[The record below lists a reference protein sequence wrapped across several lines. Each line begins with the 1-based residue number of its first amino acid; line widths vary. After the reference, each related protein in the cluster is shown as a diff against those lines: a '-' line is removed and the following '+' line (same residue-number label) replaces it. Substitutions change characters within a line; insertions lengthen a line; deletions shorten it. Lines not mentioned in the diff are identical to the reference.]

1 MSGSGTDYP
10 KVAAAVGL
18 TSARP
23 PATSGQ
29 AQRHAVPRFGQ
40 WSDPATGPA
49 NYTAVFEIAKAG
61 RPRPGWDLPDLQP
74 PLDSGSGGGEGGGR
88 GDQRGPVPT
97 MERQGA
103 KGAADASPLSPQLMA
118 MPEVYKRGDL
128 LPGDLLRKVPNLS
141 RDAGH
146 ATSGRPPQPP
156 QVRPREAQ
164 RRRYREGGDGAA
176 QSPQREAFAPPLS
189 YREDIRRTASDGD
202 ALGDVLSGRGHP
214 GSPDFGYQR
223 RRHQTVPSH
232 HDPPPQSRW
241 QAPEEGSG
249 DGGDARRVDRD
260 DDYLGSQ
267 RAFDDVVGNLGF
279 RDEHRG
285 GGGSRG
291 GASSQSPARA
301 RQSPREVE
309 LERQRS
315 RSRER
320 SDLEQLAER
329 AGIPADLAAM
339 DLGDDSPRRA
349 RTPPRPAPHYGG
361 NNDGGG
367 LSGDLDSS
375 GGSGEQF
382 TMPLNRAR
390 AFLEQQS
397 ASRQG
402 SIRERASLRASVDSP
417 TRDAPF
423 RSFSPVRG
431 EEQREQRGSLT
442 PTRRAVIAAYKGSA
456 TNGGSGG
463 SGSSGSSSSS
473 SPKRLAPPAGSYHHG
488 HSRLG
493 PAGGGGGGGGAGG
506 AVAMRQG
513 AWQGGAPITPP
524 PRTPPQARHEASP
537 GGLLYSPDSSRGSQS
552 PGSPSSAR
560 DSPFRLATP
569 PNRRP
574 YHQPPLP
581 SPPPPPPL
589 QQPPPR
595 QQDLQYQQ
603 LLASFEGVQGLE
615 DLSHS
620 VVYHPTYLRQ
630 RARQHAEQERQREL
644 EMEVELGRER
654 ELRQGRSGGRRD
666 ERAPYVGSD
675 PPSDVSL
682 EATGIPAAVK
692 AMVGSGASPPASCSA
707 SANSSFEFT
716 PQDVAAHY
724 GKPKAAEGGYGGR
737 FGHPSDERS
746 SGPPP
751 SRPPP
756 MSPPSAV
763 AASFAGPAA
772 AGRPPLR
779 RAPLP
784 PGSPSRA
791 PPLAAPYAPGGDA
804 AELERDKDKAVAQ
817 RSAVVV
823 PLDGQ
828 SSGDESREEAVA
840 PVKDV
845 LEVPAPP
852 AQTTYYQPPADTAVP
867 LTMRFDAARKHHGP
881 TPTMADVGLQ
891 SHNEQAGLCTSS
903 TMGPLWRCSCGVS
916 QITDPQGRAKSASNL
931 SFAAKS
937 STAPALQKRRQVHNL
952 VTTTLS
958 FVALA
963 VGISLAVDALSSIQL
978 SHLEHPG
985 TDYHL
990 TQDKLLQTP
999 NLLKVLKNMG
1009 VHSTAGGL
1017 VHGADGQT
1025 APPRWPPRSRFL
1037 HSNNSTRQTCPL
1049 APAMEGADDH
1059 QVQGIAQAVSKR
1071 CAKVEH
1077 IASR

>member
-1 MSGSGTDYP
+1 
-10 KVAAAVGL
+10 
-18 TSARP
+18 
-23 PATSGQ
+23 
-29 AQRHAVPRFGQ
+29 
-40 WSDPATGPA
+40 
-49 NYTAVFEIAKAG
+49 
-61 RPRPGWDLPDLQP
+61 
-74 PLDSGSGGGEGGGR
+74 
-88 GDQRGPVPT
+88 
-97 MERQGA
+97 
-103 KGAADASPLSPQLMA
+103 MA
-118 MPEVYKRGDL
+118 LPEVYKRGDL

-156 QVRPREAQ
+156 QTRQREAQ
-164 RRRYREGGDGAA
+164 RRQYSEGGDGAA
-176 QSPQREAFAPPLS
+176 QSPQREAFAPPSS

-202 ALGDVLSGRGHP
+202 ALGDVLSGRGHL

-223 RRHQTVPSH
+223 RRHQAAPSH
-232 HDPPPQSRW
+232 HDAPLQSRW
-241 QAPEEGSG
+241 QAPEEDSSDG
-249 DGGDARRVDRD
+249 GGDARSVDRD
-260 DDYLGSQ
+260 EEHLGSQ

-361 NNDGGG
+361 SNDGVA
-367 LSGDLDSS
+367 SGDLDGS
-375 GGSGEQF
+375 GGQF
-382 TMPLNRAR
+382 AMPPIRAR

-402 SIRERASLRASVDSP
+402 GMGGRASLRASVDSP

-442 PTRRAVIAAYKGSA
+442 PTRRAVMAAYKGSV

-463 SGSSGSSSSS
+463 SGSSRSSSSS

-506 AVAMRQG
+506 AVA
-513 AWQGGAPITPP
+513 
-524 PRTPPQARHEASP
+524 
-537 GGLLYSPDSSRGSQS
+537 
-552 PGSPSSAR
+552 
-560 DSPFRLATP
+560 
-569 PNRRP
+569 
-574 YHQPPLP
+574 PPLP
-581 SPPPPPPL
+581 SPPPPPPPL
-589 QQPPPR
+589 HPPPSR
-595 QQDLQYQQ
+595 QQESQYQQ
-603 LLASFEGVQGLE
+603 MLASFEGVPGLE

-620 VVYHPTYLRQ
+620 VVYHPTFLRQ
-630 RARQHAEQERQREL
+630 RARQYAEQERQREL
-644 EMEVELGRER
+644 EMEAELERER
-654 ELRQGRSGGRRD
+654 ELRQGRLGGRRD
-666 ERAPYVGSD
+666 ERAQYIGSD

-716 PQDVAAHY
+716 PQDVVAHY

-737 FGHPSDERS
+737 FGHPSDERG

-763 AASFAGPAA
+763 AASLAGPAA

-791 PPLAAPYAPGGDA
+791 PPPAAAYVSGGDA
-804 AELERDKDKAVAQ
+804 TELERDKDKSVAQ
-817 RSAVVV
+817 RSAVIV

-828 SSGDESREEAVA
+828 SSGDESREEAAA

-852 AQTTYYQPPADTAVP
+852 AQTTCYQPPADTAVP

-891 SHNEQAGLCTSS
+891 LHVPKKKQSLMSKQGSAPAHPWGQIRAAHGMCRRSLSLGICALLHAADADGATSQLAPNIGSERRVQGFSPSRPIHPQHLLCRRGGKFTI
-903 TMGPLWRCSCGVS
+903 LH
-916 QITDPQGRAKSASNL
+916 ASIPDH
-931 SFAAKS
+931 SFASQLLKEHRVTTTQILLS
-937 STAPALQKRRQVHNL
+937 

-963 VGISLAVDALSSIQL
+963 IGISLAVDALSSVKL
-978 SHLEHPG
+978 SHLKHPG

-990 TQDKLLQTP
+990 ALDKLLQIP
-999 NLLKVLKNMG
+999 HRLKVLKNMG
-1009 VHSTAGGL
+1009 LMALAKRVHSTAGGL

-1025 APPRWPPRSRFL
+1025 APPRWPPKSRFL
-1037 HSNNSTRQTCPL
+1037 HSNNLAIGDIILTFLSTRQTCPL
-1049 APAMEGADDH
+1049 AAAMEGADDH
-1059 QVQGIAQAVSKR
+1059 QVQRIAQAVMMR
-1071 CAKVEH
+1071 RAKVEH
-1077 IASR
+1077 MGHYF